1 MRNLIAFSVP
11 GTNGPIPIQ
20 PVAGMP
26 GDQNNPVQIII
37 QWGLGFVFI
46 FAAIAALLFLIWGG
60 ISWITSGGEKEKIEA
75 ARNKIVYAIIGLVV
89 ILSSYLIIN
98 TVGSLFGINP
108 FNLSSSGYQCTG
120 SAPTNCGINNNYI
133 CNTATGRWECTG
145 GK

>member
-60 ISWITSGGEKEKIEA
+60 ISWISSGGEKEKIEA

-89 ILSSYLIIN
+89 ILASFFIVN
-98 TVGSLFGINP
+98 TVGNLFGVNP
-108 FNLSSSGYQCTG
+108 LNFSGQCSGAPIDCG
-120 SAPTNCGINNNYI
+120 SNSALHSICRNGTWTCGYN
-133 CNTATGRWECTG
+133 
-145 GK
+145 

>member
-11 GTNGPIPIQ
+11 GTNGPIQIQ

-37 QWGLGFVFI
+37 HWGLGFVFV

-60 ISWITSGGEKEKIEA
+60 ISWISSGGEKEKIEA

-89 ILSSYLIIN
+89 ILASFFIVN
-98 TVGSLFGINP
+98 TVGNLFGVNP
-108 FNLSSSGYQCTG
+108 FNLTSSGYQCNG
-120 SAPTNCGINNNYI
+120 PAPTNCGINNSYI
-133 CNTATGRWECTG
+133 CNTATGQWECTG